1 MDLGDIL
8 VKMIVNKSKNKIISA
23 KEAIC
28 GSFSCKAV
36 GLMFSPRPKTLFFMF
51 SREQKLGLHMLFV
64 FFPIDLIFLDSM
76 FRVVEL
82 KERFLPFT
90 FYNSKQKAKYVIEL
104 PSGSIKKSRTTVGD
118 TVMFKRER

>member
-1 MDLGDIL
+1 MLA
-8 VKMIVNKSKNKIISA
+8 NKTKKTVISD

-28 GSFSCKAV
+28 DSFFCKAI
-36 GLMFSPRPKTLFFMF
+36 GLMFSLRAKPLFFMF
-51 SREQKLGLHMLFV
+51 NSEKKLGLHMLFV

-90 FYNSKQKAKYVIEL
+90 FYNSKQKARYVMEL
-104 PSGSIKKSRTTVGD
+104 PAGSVKKSRTAVGD
-118 TVMFKRER
+118 TVIFKR